1 MKKIL
6 MAMLAF
12 MPFVAVAQNTN
23 DNQNV
28 SIEQLQRDVQAKA
41 EAAQKAAVAA
51 QKAAEEA
58 AQAAEKLQ
66 KANEA
71 TMQKADK
78 VAKEAD
84 KAAQKVD
91 AVTGATQHAE
101 APAQNDKWELPATP
115 APSQAVKAPKAAGK
129 EDVDEDAPYKKAG
142 AVPVVNGQVM
152 WTKIFACPGLSA
164 GEAYKRTLDY
174 LTSLTQA
181 DGQLP
186 GSKVAI
192 VNPGEHSIVATMRE
206 WLTFRDNLISLDR
219 AEFYYVLNATCTDG
233 AVTLTMQRLTY
244 KYDVQGKDYRYKA
257 ESWITDAEAVNKKHT
272 RLLPISGKFRRETI
286 KRQQVIFN
294 GMQEALK

>member
-6 MAMLAF
+6 MAMLAL

-23 DNQNV
+23 GNQQE

-41 EAAQKAAVAA
+41 EAAQKAALAA

-58 AQAAEKLQ
+58 AQAAEKLKAASEVTQQ
-66 KANEA
+66 KAAEVTKEA
-71 TMQKADK
+71 EKAVQKA
-78 VAKEAD
+78 
-84 KAAQKVD
+84 D
-91 AVTGATQHAE
+91 AVTGATQQAE
-101 APAQNDKWELPATP
+101 APAESNKWEVPTTSASSPATR
-115 APSQAVKAPKAAGK
+115 AKVAASK

-142 AVPVVNGQVM
+142 AVPMVNGQVK
-152 WTKIFACPGLSA
+152 WTKTFACPGLSA
-164 GEAYKRTLDY
+164 AEAYKRTLDY

-181 DGQLP
+181 EGQLE

-192 VNPGEHSIVATMRE
+192 VNPSEHSIVATMRE
-206 WLTFRDNLISLDR
+206 WMTFRDNLISLDR
-219 AEFYYVLNATCTDG
+219 AEFYYVLNATCADG